1 MILCTTRSDGGEDG
15 EQNPSNDE
23 NKNPSDEENSGEVP
37 SSSHG
42 DQSSTDEGAS
52 GELPPNVG
60 SNSLEETSSIDA
72 TPPPPSDTAKTEISD
87 SGDRIDLTSKTETA
101 IPKTGIAHWKYGLIA
116 GMVLSATMSVLLA
129 MLYFKKWKNDGKGGL
144 K

>member
-1 MILCTTRSDGGEDG
+1 M
-15 EQNPSNDE
+15 
-23 NKNPSDEENSGEVP
+23 
-37 SSSHG
+37 
-42 DQSSTDEGAS
+42 
-52 GELPPNVG
+52 
-60 SNSLEETSSIDA
+60 
-72 TPPPPSDTAKTEISD
+72 
-87 SGDRIDLTSKTETA
+87 TSKTETA